1 MRDPVIYPQE
11 DELLDKSDKPE
22 KRNTNQ
28 KKPARVCRYQFWSEY
43 KAHDRCNDKDVDQL
57 NV

>member
-28 KKPARVCRYQFWSEY
+28 KKPARVCRYQF
-43 KAHDRCNDKDVDQL
+43 
-57 NV
+57 